1 MITKII
7 QFIREAKVEL
17 KKVNWPTRKELIDS
31 TKVVLI
37 ASILLVLF
45 IGAIDYV
52 LSKLINILLG

>member
-1 MITKII
+1 MNKII

-37 ASILLVLF
+37 SSILLIIF
-45 IGAIDYV
+45 IGAIDYL

>member
-7 QFIREAKVEL
+7 QFFQEAKVEL

-37 ASILLVLF
+37 SSILLIIF

-52 LSKLINILLG
+52 LSRVINILLG